1 MKVASVAGQVRAFT
15 KDDIPQVADL
25 HRRVTRSADQA
36 SPELLDS
43 YRTYFAQT
51 FLNDVWR
58 DNDTESL
65 VYEEAGGRITGFFGA
80 VARRMSFKGR
90 AIRVK
95 IGSQAVVD
103 PGSRGVAGL
112 RLYSAFLDGPQDLFI
127 GDEANSAIRPLWEGF
142 GGTTSLLYSMCWL
155 YPLRPAQLA
164 RAVLTE
170 KKLLPPLSPRH
181 SRPLL
186 ARISAPVAWALD
198 AFAIP
203 RMKKFSGSSECRVF
217 GEELTCE
224 ALLQCLADYGGG
236 RSLRPVYDQHS
247 LNWILRR
254 VEELRRN
261 GRLQKILVK
270 SEEQEIA
277 GWYIY
282 YAKPG
287 AISQVVQLYAKPSF
301 ASAVLDHLF
310 HHAESQGAAA
320 VGGRMEP
327 SLMQAFSER
336 HCLLHCGPA
345 WALVYSLRPE
355 LLHALNQGDAFFSR
369 LEGEWCLH
377 FR

>member
-43 YRTYFAQT
+43 YRTYFAEI
-51 FLNDVWR
+51 FLNDAWR

-112 RLYSAFLDGPQDLFI
+112 KLYSAFLDGPQDLFI
-127 GDEANSAIRPLWEGF
+127 GDEANSSIRPLWEGF
-142 GGTTSLLYSMCWL
+142 GGSTSFLYSMCWL
-155 YPLRPAQLA
+155 YPLRPGQFA
-164 RAVLTE
+164 RAVLTG

-198 AFAIP
+198 AFFVP
-203 RMKKFSGSSECRVF
+203 RMKKLSGSSKCRVF
-217 GEELTCE
+217 GEELTC
-224 ALLQCLADYGGG
+224 ATLLHCLAYYDGGQ
-236 RSLRPVYDQHS
+236 SLRPVYDEQS

-254 VEELRRN
+254 AEELRRN

-270 SEEQEIA
+270 TEEQDIA

-301 ASAVLDHLF
+301 ANAVLDHLF

-336 HCLLHCGPA
+336 HCLFHCGPA
-345 WALVYSLRPE
+345 WALVYSPRPD
-355 LLHALNQGDAFFSR
+355 LLHALDQGDALFSR